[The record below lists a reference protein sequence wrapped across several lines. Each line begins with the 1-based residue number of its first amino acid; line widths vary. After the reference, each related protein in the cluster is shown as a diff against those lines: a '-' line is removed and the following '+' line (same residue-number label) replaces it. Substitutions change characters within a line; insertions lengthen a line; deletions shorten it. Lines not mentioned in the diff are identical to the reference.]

1 MIEFSHLYKS
11 YDKKIHALKDIN
23 LKIESGEFVFLTGP
37 SGAGKSTFF
46 KMITGYDQP
55 TSGKIAVG
63 NFDLNNIKEND
74 LANYRRKLGIVFQD
88 FKLLPDRTVYENVCL
103 PLKIQKHHES
113 FIKKRALEV
122 LDLVG
127 LSEKIEQFPEYLSG
141 GEQQRT
147 AIARAIIHQPGVLI
161 ADEPTGNLDPEMSS
175 KIIDVFEKVCAQGT
189 TVVIATHDHELVK
202 RKNKKV
208 IELMNGSVNRMS
220 L

>member
-23 LKIESGEFVFLTGP
+23 LKIESGEFVFLIGP

-55 TSGKIAVG
+55 TSGKITVG
-63 NFDLNNIKEND
+63 NFNLNDIKEKD
-74 LANYRRKLGIVFQD
+74 LSAYRRKLGIVFQD

-113 FIKKRALEV
+113 FIEKRALEV

-161 ADEPTGNLDPEMSS
+161 ADEPTGNLDPEMGS

-208 IELMNGSVNRMS
+208 IELMNGSVHKMS

>member
-11 YDKKIHALKDIN
+11 YDKKIHALKDITI
-23 LKIESGEFVFLTGP
+23 KIDSGEFVFLTGP

-46 KMITGYDQP
+46 KMITGYDCP
-55 TSGKIAVG
+55 TSGKITVG
-63 NFDLNNIKEND
+63 HFDLNAIKERD
-74 LANYRRKLGIVFQD
+74 LSSYRKKLGIVFQD

-103 PLKIQKHHES
+103 PLVIQKHHET
-113 FIKKRALEV
+113 FIKKRVCEV

-127 LSEKIEQFPEYLSG
+127 LSEKTDQFPEYLSG

-161 ADEPTGNLDPEMSS
+161 ADEPTGNLDPEMSG

-189 TVVIATHDHELVK
+189 TVVIATHDHDLVK
-202 RKNKKV
+202 RKNKRT
-208 IELMNGSVNRMS
+208 IELNNGSVVRAG

>member
-11 YDKKIHALKDIN
+11 YDKKNHALKDIT
-23 LKIESGEFVFLTGP
+23 LKIESGDFVFLTGP
-37 SGAGKSTFF
+37 SGAGKSTLF
-46 KMITGYDQP
+46 KMITAYDVP
-55 TSGKIAVG
+55 TSGRITVG
-63 NFDLNNIKEND
+63 NFNLNSIKEKD
-74 LANYRRKLGIVFQD
+74 LASYRRKLGIVFQD
-88 FKLLPDRTVYENVCL
+88 FKLLPDRTVYENICL
-103 PLKIQKHHES
+103 PLRVQKHHDS
-113 FIKKRALEV
+113 YITKRAQDVLE
-122 LDLVG
+122 LVG
-127 LSEKIEQFPEYLSG
+127 LTHKSDQYPEYLSG

-208 IELMNGSVNRMS
+208 IELKDGSVFKMN

>member
-11 YDKKIHALKDIN
+11 YDKKMHALKDIT
-23 LKIESGEFVFLTGP
+23 LKIGSGEFVFLTGP

-46 KMITGYDQP
+46 KMITGYDNP
-55 TSGKIAVG
+55 TSGKITVG
-63 NFDLNNIKEND
+63 NFDLNSIKEKE
-74 LANYRRKLGIVFQD
+74 LAAYRRKLGIVFQD

-103 PLKIQKHHES
+103 PLVIQKHHDS
-113 FIKKRALEV
+113 FVKKRVAEV
-122 LDLVG
+122 LELVG
-127 LSEKIEQFPEYLSG
+127 LSEKAEQFPEYLSG

-161 ADEPTGNLDPEMSS
+161 ADEPTGNLDPEMSG

-202 RKNKKV
+202 RKNKRV
-208 IELMNGSVNRMS
+208 IELKNGCVFKTGV
-220 L
+220 

>member
-11 YDKKIHALKDIN
+11 YDKKNHALKDIN
-23 LKIESGEFVFLTGP
+23 LKIDSGEFVFLMGP

-46 KMITGYDQP
+46 KMITAYDSP
-55 TSGKIAVG
+55 TSGKIKVG
-63 NFDLNNIKEND
+63 SFDLNSMKEKD
-74 LANYRRKLGIVFQD
+74 LASYRRRLGIVFQD
-88 FKLLPDRTVYENVCL
+88 FKLLPDRTVYENVSL
-103 PLKIQKHHES
+103 PLRVQKHHET
-113 FIKKRALEV
+113 FVRKRATEV
-122 LDLVG
+122 LELVG
-127 LSEKIEQFPEYLSG
+127 LAEKFDQFPEFLSG

-202 RKNKKV
+202 RKNKKT
-208 IELMNGSVNRMS
+208 IELRNGSVFQMS

>member
-11 YDKKIHALKDIN
+11 YDKKVHALKDIT
-23 LKIESGEFVFLTGP
+23 LKIDSGEFVFLTGP

-46 KMITGYDQP
+46 KMITGYDYP
-55 TSGKIAVG
+55 TSGKITVG
-63 NFDLNNIKEND
+63 KFDLNEIKENE

-88 FKLLPDRTVYENVCL
+88 FKLIPDRTVYQNVCL
-103 PLKIQKHHES
+103 PLLIQNHHES

-127 LSEKIEQFPEYLSG
+127 LTEKTDQFPEYLSG

-175 KIIDVFEKVCAQGT
+175 KIIDVFEKVCSQGT

-202 RKNKKV
+202 RKNKKL
-208 IELMNGSVNRMS
+208 IELCNGSVSKMS

>member
-23 LKIESGEFVFLTGP
+23 LKIESGDFVFLIGP

-55 TSGKIAVG
+55 TSGKISVG
-63 NFDLNNIKEND
+63 NFDLNDIKEKE
-74 LANYRRKLGIVFQD
+74 LASYRRKLGIVFQD

-103 PLKIQKHHES
+103 PLRIQKHHES
-113 FIKKRALEV
+113 FIKKRAWEV
-122 LDLVG
+122 LELVG
-127 LSEKIEQFPEYLSG
+127 LSDKIEQFPEHLSG

-161 ADEPTGNLDPEMSS
+161 ADEPTGNLDPEMGG